1 MILPCLHIFLFSF
14 GLVCLLV
21 VQLLGI
27 QLHTVVGLLH
37 EIFIGFLLVLFR
49 PNCLRLHC
57 LGIADDCLQHLDDT
71 SRMFIVFVCRETG
84 RRRGPS
90 RLLALQKSGLFLC
103 IPILQHLER
112 TRKYLLRLPLVCNND
127 LELIVCLLT
136 VLTSTLQLHLAVS
149 NRCLQLLN
157 RLGQCADLEL
167 KILNQGNQV
176 CLGLLIGLSLAFVG
190 VKLIH
195 AEILLLDFIRLLL
208 HQMFYHLV
216 NCRLHFCKRIQTHLY
231 CQCGKMWII
240 QLLGN
245 GRKKL

>member
-112 TRKYLLRLPLVCNND
+112 TRKYLLRFPLVRNDD

-195 AEILLLDFIRLLL
+195 AEILLLDFRLLL
-208 HQMFYHLV
+208 LQELSNHLI
-216 NCRLHFCKRIQTHLY
+216 NGLLHLGEGIQADLHS
-231 CQCGKMWII
+231 QCGEMWVVEM
-240 QLLGN
+240 LGCS
-245 GRKKL
+245 